1 LHLFDRIKTVS
12 KDTVI
17 YGIGNATGGIVSFL
31 LLPLYAKFLTP
42 EDYGYL
48 AIFSVFQSV
57 VEITAV
63 FGLSSG
69 LFRYYLMAKDTEEQQ
84 IVKNTGFWTQTLFV
98 FFLSILAFP
107 FVGQFSQL
115 LFGSPEFSAFLTMVI
130 ATGILSALGGF
141 VFSFMRAERKTIL
154 FAAVQVAKVAL
165 LALSNIYFV
174 VILHKSY
181 AGIIMGNLI
190 VFAVITV
197 LLLIWFSRFIGFSFS
212 FAYFKKLII
221 FVSPIYV
228 VNVFFFLLNLSD
240 RFFLNHFLSPTEVGL
255 YSFGSKLGS
264 IVMIG
269 VITPFSTAVV
279 PYALSIAKEDHFK
292 DTYAKIMKYFLLIL
306 VFLSLCIFY
315 FSKEIVAVISNRSYA
330 DASGVIGPIL
340 LSNIFYGLYYNLSIA
355 IDIVERTYLATFV
368 VVTGA
373 VVSLALNYFTIP
385 FLGMYGSVLASC
397 VSNSVLVVFMYYL
410 CQKHF
415 HIHYES
421 IAFVRLLFIVLVYA
435 AFYFWVGGSGLP
447 PVIALPAK
455 ISMCILFPIVLYAL
469 RVLDGKEREYV
480 RNHIQKLIMFR
491 KQR

>member
-1 LHLFDRIKTVS
+1 VLSQLKTIS
-12 KDTVI
+12 KETLI
-17 YGIGNATGGIVSFL
+17 YGIGNAAGSIVSFL
-31 LLPLYAKFLTP
+31 LLPLYTKFLTP
-42 EDYGYL
+42 ADFGYL

-69 LFRYYLMAKDTEEQQ
+69 LFRYYLMAKDSEEQQ
-84 IVKNTGFWTQTLFV
+84 IVKNTAFWTQTAFV
-98 FFLSILAFP
+98 ILLCVIAFP
-107 FVGQFSQL
+107 FTGQFSQL
-115 LFGSPEFSAFLTMVI
+115 MFGTNDFSGLFAMVI

-141 VFSFMRAERKTIL
+141 VFSFIRAERKPVL
-154 FAAVQVAKVAL
+154 FAIAQVTKVTLMAL
-165 LALSNIYFV
+165 ANIYFV

-181 AGIIMGNLI
+181 DGIIIGNLI

-197 LLLIWFSRFIGFSFS
+197 FLLIWFSRFIGFSFS
-212 FAYFKKLII
+212 FAYFKKLIV

-264 IVMIG
+264 VVMIG

-315 FSKEIVAVISNRSYA
+315 FSKEVVAVVSNRSYA

-385 FLGMYGSVLASC
+385 VLGMYGSVLASC
-397 VSNSVLVVFMYYL
+397 VSNGVLVVFMYYL

-421 IAFVRLLFIVLVYA
+421 VAFVRLLFIVLVYA
-435 AFYFWVGGSGLP
+435 AFYFWVGSSGLP

-469 RVLDGKEREYV
+469 RVLDGREREYV
-480 RNHIQKLIMFR
+480 RNHVQKLIMFS
-491 KQR
+491 KQG